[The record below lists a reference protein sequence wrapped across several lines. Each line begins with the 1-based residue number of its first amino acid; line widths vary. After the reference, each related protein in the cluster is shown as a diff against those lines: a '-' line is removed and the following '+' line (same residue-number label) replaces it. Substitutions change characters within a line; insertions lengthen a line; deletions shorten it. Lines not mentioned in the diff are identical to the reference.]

1 MTLLSPPY
9 HASPRPTLP
18 SLSLTLPYQIT
29 LIQEVPPGIIGVG
42 PLPYCDRA
50 RTSSARG
57 ISLFWRYTVNKQLGH
72 VVRHDDFP

>member
-9 HASPRPTLP
+9 HASPAPP
-18 SLSLTLPYQIT
+18 YKPQPYLPYQIT

-50 RTSSARG
+50 LTSSARG
-57 ISLFWRYTVNKQLGH
+57 ISLFWRYTVTEQLGH
-72 VVRHDDFP
+72 VVRYDDFP

>member
-42 PLPYCDRA
+42 PLPVYCPTPSPPD
-50 RTSSARG
+50 
-57 ISLFWRYTVNKQLGH
+57 
-72 VVRHDDFP
+72 